1 MTLFERRTEYKSW
14 CTIYV
19 VLIMIAFTINIGIGT
34 DFIYYKYMNH
44 DKKLILNTI
53 MSIKHQIINING
65 KYQRNK
71 HEKSNL
77 LFFRWYDQY

>member
-1 MTLFERRTEYKSW
+1 
-14 CTIYV
+14 
-19 VLIMIAFTINIGIGT
+19 
-34 DFIYYKYMNH
+34 
-44 DKKLILNTI
+44 

-77 LFFRWYDQY
+77 LFFDDMINIKDLDPNLLKIDKKNRAKIFIFITLVTSL